1 MSRATMHPTKAL
13 LVETVVEL
21 LENTKPADIQADK
34 VLEISGISKG
44 SLYHHFEDLGELVEA
59 AQVARYSKWISIS
72 VDVMTN
78 ILPKAKNLDELRASL
93 AAVTKATQRH
103 DLAKYRLERARALAD
118 AEGNPRFQKAMALE
132 TDRLTSL
139 LEDLC
144 REVIEKGWFRKDL
157 NPRALAV
164 FIQAYTL
171 GKLVDDF
178 SPNKVSE
185 DDWNDLINGIVINY
199 FTSHPNQ

>member
-1 MSRATMHPTKAL
+1 MHPTKAI
-13 LVETVVEL
+13 LVETVVEM
-21 LENTKPADIQADK
+21 LETIKPADIQADK

-44 SLYHHFEDLGELVEA
+44 SLYHHFEDLGELVET
-59 AQVARYSKWISIS
+59 AQVARYSKWITVS
-72 VDVMTN
+72 VDTMTN
-78 ILPKAKNLDELRASL
+78 ILPKAKNISELRTAL

-103 DLAKYRLERARALAD
+103 DLSKYRLERARTLAN
-118 AEGNPRFQKAMALE
+118 AEGNPRFQKALAEE

-164 FIQAYTL
+164 FIQSYTL

-178 SPNKVSE
+178 SPNRVPE
-185 DDWNDLINGIVINY
+185 DVWNALIDGIVINY
-199 FTSHPNQ
+199 FTNHTN

>member
-1 MSRATMHPTKAL
+1 MHPTKAI
-13 LVETVVEL
+13 LVETVVEM
-21 LENTKPADIQADK
+21 LETIKPADIQADK

-44 SLYHHFEDLGELVEA
+44 SLYHHFEDLGELVET
-59 AQVARYSKWISIS
+59 AQVARYSKWITVS
-72 VDVMTN
+72 VDTMTN
-78 ILPKAKNLDELRASL
+78 ILPKAKNISELRVSL

-103 DLAKYRLERARALAD
+103 DLSKYRLERARTLAN
-118 AEGNPRFQKAMALE
+118 AEGNPRFQKALAEE

-164 FIQAYTL
+164 FIQSYTL

-178 SPNKVSE
+178 SPNRVPE
-185 DDWNDLINGIVINY
+185 DVWNALIDGIVINY
-199 FTSHPNQ
+199 FTNHTN

>member
-1 MSRATMHPTKAL
+1 M
-13 LVETVVEL
+13 
-21 LENTKPADIQADK
+21 LENVKPSDIQADK

-59 AQVARYSKWISIS
+59 AQIARYTKWIDIS
-72 VDVMTN
+72 VDVMAN
-78 ILPKAKNLDELRASL
+78 ILPKAKNLEELRQSL
-93 AAVTKATQRH
+93 SMITKATQRH
-103 DLAKYRLERARALAD
+103 DLSKYRLERARALAN
-118 AEGNPRFQKAMALE
+118 AEGNLRFQKALATE
-132 TDRLTSL
+132 TDRLTSS

-178 SPNKVSE
+178 SPNRVSE
-185 DDWNDLINGIVINY
+185 DEWNALIDGIVFHF
-199 FTSHPNQ
+199 FTSRSN

>member
-1 MSRATMHPTKAL
+1 MSRATMHPTKAI
-13 LVETVVEL
+13 LVETVVEM
-21 LENTKPADIQADK
+21 LETIKPADIQADK

-44 SLYHHFEDLGELVEA
+44 SLYHHFEDLGELVET
-59 AQVARYSKWISIS
+59 AQVARYSKWITVS
-72 VDVMTN
+72 VDTMTN
-78 ILPKAKNLDELRASL
+78 ILPKAKNISELRTAL

-103 DLAKYRLERARALAD
+103 DLSRYRLERARTLAN
-118 AEGNPRFQKAMALE
+118 AEGNPRFQKALAEE

-164 FIQAYTL
+164 FIQSYTL

-178 SPNKVSE
+178 SPNRVPE
-185 DDWNDLINGIVINY
+185 DVWNALIDGIVINY
-199 FTSHPNQ
+199 FTNHTN

>member
-1 MSRATMHPTKAL
+1 MTTAAMHPTKAV
-13 LVETVVEL
+13 LVKTVVAL
-21 LENTKPADIQADK
+21 LEDHMPSAIQADQ

-44 SLYHHFEDLGELVEA
+44 SLYHHFEDLGELIET
-59 AQVARYSKWISIS
+59 AQVFRYSKWISRS
-72 VDVMTN
+72 VELMTE
-78 ILPKAKNLDELRASL
+78 ILPRVKSPAELRVALSL
-93 AAVTKATQRH
+93 VTKATQGH
-103 DLAKYRLERARALAD
+103 DLAKFRLERARALSN
-118 AEGNPRFQKAMALE
+118 AEGNLRFQKALTAE
-132 TDRLTSL
+132 TERLTSS

-157 NPRALAV
+157 HPRALAV

-185 DDWNDLINGIVINY
+185 EEWNSLIDGIVGNY
-199 FTSHPNQ
+199 FLNTES

>member
-1 MSRATMHPTKAL
+1 MHPTKAL

-44 SLYHHFEDLGELVEA
+44 SLYHHFEDLGELVET
-59 AQVARYSKWISIS
+59 AQVARYSKWITVS
-72 VDVMTN
+72 VDTMTN
-78 ILPKAKNLDELRASL
+78 ILPKAKNISELRTAL

-103 DLAKYRLERARALAD
+103 DLSKYRLERARTLAN
-118 AEGNPRFQKAMALE
+118 AEGNPRFQKALAEE

-164 FIQAYTL
+164 FIQSYTL

-178 SPNKVSE
+178 SPNRVPE
-185 DDWNDLINGIVINY
+185 DVWNALIDGIVINY
-199 FTSHPNQ
+199 FTNHTN

>member
-1 MSRATMHPTKAL
+1 MSRATMHPTKAI
-13 LVETVVEL
+13 LVETVVEM
-21 LENTKPADIQADK
+21 LETIKPADIQADK

-44 SLYHHFEDLGELVEA
+44 SLYHHFEDLGELVET
-59 AQVARYSKWISIS
+59 AQVARYSKWITVS
-72 VDVMTN
+72 VDTMTN
-78 ILPKAKNLDELRASL
+78 ILPKAKNISELRTAL

-103 DLAKYRLERARALAD
+103 DLSKYRLERARTLAN
-118 AEGNPRFQKAMALE
+118 AEGNPRFQKALAEE

-144 REVIEKGWFRKDL
+144 REVIEKGWFRSDL

-164 FIQAYTL
+164 FIQSYTL

-178 SPNKVSE
+178 SPNRVPE
-185 DDWNDLINGIVINY
+185 DVWNALIDGIVINY
-199 FTSHPNQ
+199 FTNHTNQ

>member
-1 MSRATMHPTKAL
+1 MHPTKAI
-13 LVETVVEL
+13 LVETVVEM
-21 LENTKPADIQADK
+21 LETIKPGDIQADK

-44 SLYHHFEDLGELVEA
+44 SLYHHFEDLGELVETA
-59 AQVARYSKWISIS
+59 HVARYSKLITVS
-72 VDVMTN
+72 VDTMTN
-78 ILPKAKNLDELRASL
+78 ILPKAKNISELRVSL

-103 DLAKYRLERARALAD
+103 DLSKYRLERARTLAN
-118 AEGNPRFQKAMALE
+118 AEGNPRFQKALAEE

-164 FIQAYTL
+164 FIQSYTL

-178 SPNKVSE
+178 SPNRVPE
-185 DDWNDLINGIVINY
+185 DVWNALIDGIVINY
-199 FTSHPNQ
+199 FTNHTN

>member
-1 MSRATMHPTKAL
+1 MSRATMHPTKAI
-13 LVETVVEL
+13 LVETVVEM
-21 LENTKPADIQADK
+21 LETIKPADIQADK

-44 SLYHHFEDLGELVEA
+44 SLYHHFEDLGELVET
-59 AQVARYSKWISIS
+59 AQVARYSKWITVS
-72 VDVMTN
+72 VDTMTN
-78 ILPKAKNLDELRASL
+78 ILPKAKNISELRTAL

-103 DLAKYRLERARALAD
+103 DLSKYRLERARTLAN
-118 AEGNPRFQKAMALE
+118 AEGNPRFQKALAEE

-164 FIQAYTL
+164 FIQSYTL

-178 SPNKVSE
+178 SPNRVPE
-185 DDWNDLINGIVINY
+185 DVWNALIDGIVINY
-199 FTSHPNQ
+199 FTNHTN

>member
-1 MSRATMHPTKAL
+1 MHPTKAI
-13 LVETVVEL
+13 LVETVVEM
-21 LENTKPADIQADK
+21 LETIKPADIQADK

-44 SLYHHFEDLGELVEA
+44 SLYHHFEDLGELVET
-59 AQVARYSKWISIS
+59 AQVARYSKWITVS
-72 VDVMTN
+72 VDTMTN
-78 ILPKAKNLDELRASL
+78 ILPKAKNISELRVAL

-103 DLAKYRLERARALAD
+103 DLSKYRLERARTLAN
-118 AEGNPRFQKAMALE
+118 AEGNPRFQKALAEE

-164 FIQAYTL
+164 FIQSYTL

-178 SPNKVSE
+178 SPNRVPE
-185 DDWNDLINGIVINY
+185 DVWNALIDGIVINY
-199 FTSHPNQ
+199 FTNHTN

>member
-1 MSRATMHPTKAL
+1 MHPTKAI
-13 LVETVVEL
+13 LVETVVEM
-21 LENTKPADIQADK
+21 LETIKPADIQADK

-44 SLYHHFEDLGELVEA
+44 SLYHHFEDLGELVET
-59 AQVARYSKWISIS
+59 AQVARYSKWITVS
-72 VDVMTN
+72 VDTMTN
-78 ILPKAKNLDELRASL
+78 ILPKAKNISELRTAL

-103 DLAKYRLERARALAD
+103 DLSRYRLERARTLAN
-118 AEGNPRFQKAMALE
+118 AEGNPRFQKALAEE

-164 FIQAYTL
+164 FIQSYTL

-178 SPNKVSE
+178 SPNRVPE
-185 DDWNDLINGIVINY
+185 DVWNALIDGIVINY
-199 FTSHPNQ
+199 FTNHTN

>member
-1 MSRATMHPTKAL
+1 MHPTKAI
-13 LVETVVEL
+13 LVETVVEM
-21 LENTKPADIQADK
+21 LETIKPADIQADK

-44 SLYHHFEDLGELVEA
+44 SLYHHFEDLGELVET
-59 AQVARYSKWISIS
+59 AQVARYSKWITVS
-72 VDVMTN
+72 VDTMTN
-78 ILPKAKNLDELRASL
+78 ILPKAKNISELRTAL

-103 DLAKYRLERARALAD
+103 DLSKYRLERARTLAN
-118 AEGNPRFQKAMALE
+118 AEGNPRFQKALAEE

-164 FIQAYTL
+164 FIQSYTL

-178 SPNKVSE
+178 SPNRVPE
-185 DDWNDLINGIVINY
+185 DVWNALIDGIVINY
-199 FTSHPNQ
+199 FTNHTK

>member
-1 MSRATMHPTKAL
+1 MSRTTMHPTKAI

-21 LENTKPADIQADK
+21 LESIKPADIQADR

-59 AQVARYSKWISIS
+59 AQIARYSKWIDISI
-72 VDVMTN
+72 DVMAN
-78 ILPKAKNLDELRASL
+78 ILPKAKNIEELRQSL
-93 AAVTKATQRH
+93 SMITKATQRH
-103 DLAKYRLERARALAD
+103 DLSKFRLERARALAN
-118 AEGNPRFQKAMALE
+118 AEGNLRFQKALATE

-139 LEDLC
+139 IEDLC

-157 NPRALAV
+157 NPRAVAV

-178 SPNKVSE
+178 SPNRVSE
-185 DDWNDLINGIVINY
+185 EEWNALIDGIVFHF
-199 FTSHPNQ
+199 FTTHSS

>member
-1 MSRATMHPTKAL
+1 M
-13 LVETVVEL
+13 
-21 LENTKPADIQADK
+21 I
-34 VLEISGISKG
+34 
-44 SLYHHFEDLGELVEA
+44 
-59 AQVARYSKWISIS
+59 
-72 VDVMTN
+72 
-78 ILPKAKNLDELRASL
+78 
-93 AAVTKATQRH
+93 TKATQRH
-103 DLAKYRLERARALAD
+103 DLSKFRLERARALAN
-118 AEGNPRFQKAMALE
+118 AEGNLRFQKALATE

-178 SPNKVSE
+178 SPNRVSE
-185 DDWNDLINGIVINY
+185 DEWNALIDGIVFHF
-199 FTSHPNQ
+199 FTNHSN

>member
-1 MSRATMHPTKAL
+1 MSRATMHPTKAI
-13 LVETVVEL
+13 LVETVVEM
-21 LENTKPADIQADK
+21 LETIKPADIQADK

-44 SLYHHFEDLGELVEA
+44 SLYHHFEDLGELVET
-59 AQVARYSKWISIS
+59 AQVARYSKWITVS
-72 VDVMTN
+72 VDTMTN
-78 ILPKAKNLDELRASL
+78 ILPKAKNISELRTAL

-103 DLAKYRLERARALAD
+103 DLSKYRLERARTLAN
-118 AEGNPRFQKAMALE
+118 AEGNPRFQKALAEE

-164 FIQAYTL
+164 FIQSYTL

-178 SPNKVSE
+178 SPNRVPE
-185 DDWNDLINGIVINY
+185 DVWNALIDGIVINY
-199 FTSHPNQ
+199 FTNHTNQ

>member
-1 MSRATMHPTKAL
+1 MSRATMHPTKAI
-13 LVETVVEL
+13 LVETVVEM
-21 LENTKPADIQADK
+21 LETIKPGDIQADK

-44 SLYHHFEDLGELVEA
+44 SLYHHFEDLGELVET
-59 AQVARYSKWISIS
+59 AQVARYSKWITVS
-72 VDVMTN
+72 VDTMTN
-78 ILPKAKNLDELRASL
+78 ILPKAKNISELRVSL

-103 DLAKYRLERARALAD
+103 DLSKYRLERARTLAN
-118 AEGNPRFQKAMALE
+118 AEGNPRFQKALAEE

-164 FIQAYTL
+164 FIQSYTL

-178 SPNKVSE
+178 SPNRVPE
-185 DDWNDLINGIVINY
+185 DVWNALIDGIVINY
-199 FTSHPNQ
+199 FTNHTN

>member
-1 MSRATMHPTKAL
+1 MSRATMHPTKAI
-13 LVETVVEL
+13 LVETVVEM
-21 LENTKPADIQADK
+21 LETIKPADIQADK

-44 SLYHHFEDLGELVEA
+44 SLYHHFEDLGELVET
-59 AQVARYSKWISIS
+59 AQVARYSKWITVS
-72 VDVMTN
+72 VDTMTN
-78 ILPKAKNLDELRASL
+78 ILPKAKNISELRTAL

-103 DLAKYRLERARALAD
+103 DLSKYRLERARTLAN
-118 AEGNPRFQKAMALE
+118 AEGNPRFQKALAEE

-144 REVIEKGWFRKDL
+144 REVIEKGWFRSDL

-164 FIQAYTL
+164 FIQSYTL

-178 SPNKVSE
+178 SPNRVPE
-185 DDWNDLINGIVINY
+185 DVWNALIDGIVINY
-199 FTSHPNQ
+199 FTNHTN

>member
-1 MSRATMHPTKAL
+1 MSRATMHPTKAI
-13 LVETVVEL
+13 LVETVVEMF
-21 LENTKPADIQADK
+21 ETIKPADIQADK

-44 SLYHHFEDLGELVEA
+44 SLYHHFEDLGELVET
-59 AQVARYSKWISIS
+59 AQVARYSKWITVS
-72 VDVMTN
+72 VDTMTN
-78 ILPKAKNLDELRASL
+78 ILPKAKNISELRVSL
-93 AAVTKATQRH
+93 AEVTKATQRH
-103 DLAKYRLERARALAD
+103 DLSKYRLERARTLAN
-118 AEGNPRFQKAMALE
+118 AEGNPRFQKALAEE

-164 FIQAYTL
+164 FIQSYTL

-178 SPNKVSE
+178 SPNR
-185 DDWNDLINGIVINY
+185 
-199 FTSHPNQ
+199 

>member
-1 MSRATMHPTKAL
+1 ML
-13 LVETVVEL
+13 ETI
-21 LENTKPADIQADK
+21 KPADIQADK

-44 SLYHHFEDLGELVEA
+44 SLYHHFEDLGELVET
-59 AQVARYSKWISIS
+59 AQVARYSKWITVS
-72 VDVMTN
+72 VDTMTN
-78 ILPKAKNLDELRASL
+78 ILPKAKNISELRVSL

-103 DLAKYRLERARALAD
+103 DLSKYRLERARTLAN
-118 AEGNPRFQKAMALE
+118 AEGNPRFQKALAEE

-164 FIQAYTL
+164 FIQSYTL

-178 SPNKVSE
+178 SPNRVPE
-185 DDWNDLINGIVINY
+185 DVWNALIDGIVINY
-199 FTSHPNQ
+199 FTNHTN

>member
-1 MSRATMHPTKAL
+1 MSRATMHPTKAI
-13 LVETVVEL
+13 LVETVVEM
-21 LENTKPADIQADK
+21 LETIKPADIQADK

-44 SLYHHFEDLGELVEA
+44 SLYHHFEDLGELVET
-59 AQVARYSKWISIS
+59 AQVARYSKWITVS
-72 VDVMTN
+72 VDTMTN
-78 ILPKAKNLDELRASL
+78 ILPKAKNISELRVSL

-103 DLAKYRLERARALAD
+103 DLSKYRLERARTLAN
-118 AEGNPRFQKAMALE
+118 AEGNPRFQKALAEE

-164 FIQAYTL
+164 FIQSYTL

-178 SPNKVSE
+178 SPNRVPE
-185 DDWNDLINGIVINY
+185 DVWNALIDGIVINY
-199 FTSHPNQ
+199 FTNHTN